1 MAKIIGVFDTFS
13 AAQFAAQQL
22 ATDLVSEEAL
32 SIIGLAPTHPTKIEV
47 INPKSG
53 KKKSNLKK
61 SLVWGSALGLAATFM
76 LPGGGHLFVAGHLVR
91 TAALHALR
99 LKATGL
105 FVGAIAGSTTDFL
118 RQVGLTRRAAQ
129 ETESIIASGRY
140 ALALQSDW
148 ITTQRARDLLGTSQW
163 QPEEKLVQFVERYG
177 YEHQSFVSLYGGMK
191 VWYGQAPEAAV
202 VYRQVGQV
210 AIVSAAPLTAK
221 ENRAVATRQF
231 LAFCKQHKMDCLMV
245 PVGTEFAVIA
255 KECGMGLLG
264 IGESGYFALPD
275 WKPKGD
281 KCKKVRAGVN
291 QARGAGVVVK
301 SYNPRISNNASL
313 RREIE
318 ALCQAWLGTRE
329 IDAMS
334 WLLELDPFL
343 LSESK
348 RYFLAEKDGRL
359 EGLLVCSPIPARNG
373 WYLEDLI
380 RRPDAERGV
389 SELLVVT
396 ALEQLAADG
405 AEVATLGTSPLAGI
419 KTIGEFKH
427 LSQVL
432 KLIYEHLDTFYHF
445 KDLHRFKAKFAP
457 SYIESEFIAL
467 YPPRV
472 KTRTVISLISIF
484 DPGGFSGILTSK
496 IRKLWREINLKEAQ
510 KKLMKARF
518 W

>member
-1 MAKIIGVFDTFS
+1 MAKIIGVFETLS
-13 AAQFAAQQL
+13 GAQLAAQQL
-22 ATDLVSEEAL
+22 ASNLVPESSL
-32 SIIGLAPTHPTKIEV
+32 SIIGYAPQHPSKIEV

-61 SLVWGSALGLAATFM
+61 SLVWGSALGLATTFL

-105 FVGAIAGSTTDFL
+105 LIGAVVGSTTDFL
-118 RQVGLTRRAAQ
+118 RQAGLTRRAAW
-129 ETESIIASGRY
+129 ETESILASGGY
-140 ALALQSDW
+140 ALALRSDW
-148 ITTQRARDLLGTSQW
+148 ITTQRAREMLGTSQW
-163 QPEEKLVQFVERYG
+163 QPDKSLVKFVERYG

-191 VWYGQAPEAAV
+191 VWQAQSVEAAV
-202 VYRQVGQV
+202 VYRQSGQV

-221 ENRAVATRQF
+221 ENLAEVTRQF
-231 LAFCKQHKMDCLMV
+231 LAFCKSHKMDCLMV
-245 PVGTEFAVIA
+245 PIGAEFATIA

-264 IGESGYFALPD
+264 IGESGYFVLPD

-291 QARGAGVVVK
+291 QARAAGVVVK
-301 SYNPRISNNASL
+301 KYDPLTDNNDMQ

-343 LSESK
+343 LSEHK
-348 RYFLAEKDGRL
+348 RYFLAEKAGRL
-359 EGLLVCSPIPARNG
+359 EGLLACSPIPARNG

-396 ALEQLAADG
+396 ALEHLAIEG
-405 AEVATLGTSPLAGI
+405 AELATLGTSPLAGI
-419 KTIGEFKH
+419 KAEGEYKH
-427 LSQVL
+427 LAQIL
-432 KLIYEHLDTFYHF
+432 KLIYANLDHFYHF

-457 SYIESEFIAL
+457 TYVEPEFLAFH
-467 YPPRV
+467 PPRI
-472 KTRTVISLISIF
+472 KTRMVIAMASVF
-484 DPGGFSGILTSK
+484 DPGGFGGLLTSK
-496 IRKLWREINLKEAQ
+496 IRKLWREVNLKETKKNSQ
-510 KKLMKARF
+510 KVWF
-518 W
+518 